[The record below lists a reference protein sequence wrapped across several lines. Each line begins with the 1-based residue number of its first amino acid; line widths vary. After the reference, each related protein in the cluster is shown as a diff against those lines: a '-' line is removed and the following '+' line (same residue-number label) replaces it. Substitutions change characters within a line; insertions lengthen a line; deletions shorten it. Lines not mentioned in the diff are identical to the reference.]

1 MKIHII
7 KKVMKKR
14 KIVILPITTTAEL
27 AAQFN
32 EALAEYGL
40 TVQTTIEDDRTE
52 YQIETLK

>member
-1 MKIHII
+1 ME
-7 KKVMKKR
+7 KR
-14 KIVILPITTTAEL
+14 KIVVLPFTTTAEL